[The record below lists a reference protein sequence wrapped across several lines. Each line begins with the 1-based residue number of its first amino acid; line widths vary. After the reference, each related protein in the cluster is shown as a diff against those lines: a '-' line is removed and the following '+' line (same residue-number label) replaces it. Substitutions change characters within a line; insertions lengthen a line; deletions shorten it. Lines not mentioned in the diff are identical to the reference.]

1 MSDLQMSNKI
11 LEALKEGN
19 LKALQMAGFTGT
31 FGGVV
36 A

>member
-1 MSDLQMSNKI
+1 MSDPQMSDEI
-11 LEALKEGN
+11 RQALEEGD